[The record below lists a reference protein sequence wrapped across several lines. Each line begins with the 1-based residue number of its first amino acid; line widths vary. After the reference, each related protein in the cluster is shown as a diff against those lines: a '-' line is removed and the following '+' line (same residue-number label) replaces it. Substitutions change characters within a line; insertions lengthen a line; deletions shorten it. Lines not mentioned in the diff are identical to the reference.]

1 MLQESLD
8 QLGSLLDLTEA
19 ESKEGEEE
27 DLEKKKVHLNKS
39 IEELIT
45 VNQNYMEFCLE
56 NLQEN
61 FIAKCRN
68 RFLNKTFFSLFKIEN
83 LLQLHRSLGSE
94 LESLQKNPSQISNVF
109 RKMEP
114 KFLIYCHLIA
124 KQQDALDF
132 LKEKKKTNPDVKEE
146 VDRLIMESFSSEK
159 NKNKEGL
166 QDIILQI
173 SQHIM
178 RYPLLLKTVT
188 KACLLTKYFIFHC
201 LIYVSDFLIYVF
213 SESQKC
219 E

>member
-1 MLQESLD
+1 
-8 QLGSLLDLTEA
+8 
-19 ESKEGEEE
+19 
-27 DLEKKKVHLNKS
+27 
-39 IEELIT
+39 
-45 VNQNYMEFCLE
+45 
-56 NLQEN
+56 
-61 FIAKCRN
+61 
-68 RFLNKTFFSLFKIEN
+68 
-83 LLQLHRSLGSE
+83 
-94 LESLQKNPSQISNVF
+94 
-109 RKMEP
+109 MEP

-188 KACLLTKYFIFHC
+188 KAWKH
-201 LIYVSDFLIYVF
+201 VSNIFLISNNLLF
-213 SESQKC
+213 I
-219 E
+219 